1 MLAKNVN
8 DNADS
13 GFTRRSKILRKQAR
27 AYLVDMSY
35 SKLQRLAPLPTVAS
49 ESAGLCA

>member
-1 MLAKNVN
+1 LLAKNVN
-8 DNADS
+8 DNAALW
-13 GFTRRSKILRKQAR
+13 FPRRSRILRTPAR
-27 AYLVDMSY
+27 AHLVDMSY